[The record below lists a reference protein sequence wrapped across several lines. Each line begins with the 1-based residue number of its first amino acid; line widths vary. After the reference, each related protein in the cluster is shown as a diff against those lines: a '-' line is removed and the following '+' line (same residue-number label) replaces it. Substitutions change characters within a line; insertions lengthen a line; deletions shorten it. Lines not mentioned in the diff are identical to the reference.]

1 MLSVRERLKN
11 CVAWLQAIV
20 DSKRRDWSAL
30 FWITMKISE
39 TIRSARTPEGQVL
52 LDIYQGQIFSI
63 NAVGSRILEL
73 LEEGLEEIQ
82 ISRDIARVYEIDLGR
97 ARSDVQEFLNA
108 LKDRSIVLTTKNREA

>member
-1 MLSVRERLKN
+1 
-11 CVAWLQAIV
+11 
-20 DSKRRDWSAL
+20 
-30 FWITMKISE
+30 MKVSE
-39 TIRSARTPEGQVL
+39 SIRSARTPEGQVL
-52 LDIYQGQIFSI
+52 LDVYQGQIFSI

-73 LEEGLEEIQ
+73 LQQGLEEIQ